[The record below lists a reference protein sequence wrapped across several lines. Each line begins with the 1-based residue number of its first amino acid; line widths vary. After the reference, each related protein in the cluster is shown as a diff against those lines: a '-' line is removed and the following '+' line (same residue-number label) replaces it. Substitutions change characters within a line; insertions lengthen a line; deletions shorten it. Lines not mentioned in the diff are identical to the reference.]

1 MSASRWGDTAGG
13 TDQALESADI
23 TLLGWDLRRLPFALK
38 LSRVAM
44 NRVQTNI
51 AIAIGLKVVFLG
63 LVIAGLGTMW
73 MAVAAD
79 VWTTTLVTLNGLR
92 LLRAPRPERT
102 FESA

>member
-51 AIAIGLKVVFLG
+51 AIGLKVVFLG

-92 LLRAPRPERT
+92 VLRAPRPERT